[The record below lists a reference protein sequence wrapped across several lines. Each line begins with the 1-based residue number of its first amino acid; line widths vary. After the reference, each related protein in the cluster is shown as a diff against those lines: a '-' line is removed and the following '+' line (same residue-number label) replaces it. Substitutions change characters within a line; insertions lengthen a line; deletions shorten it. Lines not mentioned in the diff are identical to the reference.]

1 MQFFVTGYLSQS
13 FNGHLQVSS
22 CNILLYD
29 NYILVFKLTGVIS
42 APEPLAKSIAVI
54 DICNLSM
61 SQVGGEV
68 LEFVRASVT
77 IANQHYPER

>member
-22 CNILLYD
+22 CNIYD
-29 NYILVFKLTGVIS
+29 KDMLVFKFTGVIS